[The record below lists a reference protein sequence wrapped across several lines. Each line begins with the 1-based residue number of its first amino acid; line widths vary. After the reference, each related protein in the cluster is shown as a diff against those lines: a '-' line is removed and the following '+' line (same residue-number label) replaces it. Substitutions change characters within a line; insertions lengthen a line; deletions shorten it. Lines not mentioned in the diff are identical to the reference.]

1 MDGTLQ
7 RRIGLLALTF
17 YGVGDILGA
26 GVYGLI
32 GKAAGEMGNGIWIG
46 FVIGAIAAT
55 LTGIS
60 YASLGSRYPRAG
72 GCAYILHKAF
82 KSPLLSYVI
91 GLAVFFAGIT
101 SMATSSK
108 AFAGYL
114 VPLIPTLTNGMA
126 IAIFISLISVIVLAG
141 IRTSMALNIVCT
153 VIEVT
158 GLLIVIFVGFK
169 FIGNIDYFDMQTA
182 SDATSGIHWERA
194 LSGAVLT
201 FYSFIGFEDMLN
213 VSEEVKKPAVTIP
226 KALLL
231 SVFISSAIY
240 LILSLVAVSVI
251 PASVLSKSTQPL
263 VEVVR
268 IAAPG
273 FPIRIFSAIS
283 LFALFNTALLNF
295 ITGSRLLYGMSKQEL
310 LPAFLSKVTGSGS
323 PYMAIFGQVV
333 LLAALAMASNISHLA
348 KSTSALLLISYTLMN
363 IALVKL
369 KRSDPGG
376 KGKFEIPSVIPIA
389 GALVCVGMLVNVT
402 ITEVIIVVS
411 LFATASI
418 LYFIMRPHHSKI
430 EDMHKAGDIQ
440 AQPMVVETTRQ

>member
-55 LTGIS
+55 LTGLS
-60 YASLGSRYPRAG
+60 YASLGSRYPKAG

-82 KSPLLSYVI
+82 KKPMLSYVV
-91 GLAVFFAGIT
+91 GLSVFFAGIT

-114 VPLIPTLTNGMA
+114 VPLLPFLSSGMA
-126 IAIFISLISVIVLAG
+126 VTIFILLISAIVLIG

-169 FIGNIDYFDMQTA
+169 FIGSVDYTNMQTA
-182 SDATSGIHWERA
+182 TSTAPGINWGRA

-226 KALLL
+226 KALLI
-231 SVFISSAIY
+231 SVFISSSIY

-251 PASVLSKSTQPL
+251 PPSVLSKSTQPL
-263 VEVVR
+263 VDVVKT
-268 IAAPG
+268 AAPG
-273 FPIRIFSAIS
+273 FPTRIFSVIS

-295 ITGSRLLYGMSKQEL
+295 ITGSRLIYGMSKQEL
-310 LPAFLSKVTGSGS
+310 LPAFLSKVTKSGS
-323 PYMAIFGQVV
+323 PYVAIFTQVA
-333 LLAALAMASNISHLA
+333 LFAALAMASNISHLA
-348 KSTSALLLISYTLMN
+348 KSTSAFLLISYILMN
-363 IALVKL
+363 MALVKL
-369 KRSDPGG
+369 KRTDPEG
-376 KGKFEIPSVIPIA
+376 KGKFEIPSIIPIA
-389 GALVCVGMLVNVT
+389 GALVCAGMLVNVT
-402 ITEVIIVVS
+402 MTEVIIVAS
-411 LFATASI
+411 LFVVASI
-418 LYFIMRPHHSKI
+418 LYLAMRPHHSKI
-430 EDMHKAGDIQ
+430 DDMHKAGDI
-440 AQPMVVETTRQ
+440 ADAAVVEARP